1 MPQCSEIGLML
12 SAAGDGELA
21 PGDLREVAHHVE
33 QCTACTGELSDY
45 SKIGREL
52 RAIAVA
58 PSLEG
63 FTKSVLDVI
72 AKIVAVAVLALAL
85 HSGILRYG
93 VAPIARSLPETVAS
107 RQTPPAAVRPSEVVD
122 VQVDSAF
129 VADTAYNSF
138 SHTNGRTES
147 GKLIVFKLPDG
158 KTLHVMP
165 RAIEG
170 GMISMQV
177 VSVRRRTAGDD
188 GRDEAWERRHLC
200 AGRREVRR
208 GHAVHSDQPDDDD
221 DRVAHSA
228 SVIEADHLPPAT
240 EPTSAIATRRADD
253 AHQHDHLR
261 DLRALWSAEFR
272 NRLLDVR
279 RMRP

>member
-1 MPQCSEIGLML
+1 MPACGEIGLML
-12 SAAGDGELA
+12 SAAGDGELG
-21 PGDLREVAHHVE
+21 PTDLREVAHHVE
-33 QCTACTGELSDY
+33 RCPACTGELSDY

-72 AKIVAVAVLALAL
+72 AKLVAVAVLALAL

-93 VAPIARSLPETVAS
+93 AAPIAGSLPETVATG
-107 RQTPPAAVRPSEVVD
+107 QTARPTAVRPAEVVN

-129 VADTAYNSF
+129 VADTAYKSF

-177 VSVRRRTAGDD
+177 VLFDGERPVMTAEMKLGNGDTFALGGEKYGEGTLFIRISPTTTATASRT
-188 GRDEAWERRHLC
+188 
-200 AGRREVRR
+200 
-208 GHAVHSDQPDDDD
+208 QQ
-221 DRVAHSA
+221 A
-228 SVIEADHLPPAT
+228 S
-240 EPTSAIATRRADD
+240 
-253 AHQHDHLR
+253 
-261 DLRALWSAEFR
+261 
-272 NRLLDVR
+272 
-279 RMRP
+279 